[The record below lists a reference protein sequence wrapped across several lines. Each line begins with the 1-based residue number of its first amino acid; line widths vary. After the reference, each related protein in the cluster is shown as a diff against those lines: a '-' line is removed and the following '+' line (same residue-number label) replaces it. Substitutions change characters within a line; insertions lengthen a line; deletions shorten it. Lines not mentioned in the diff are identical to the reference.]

1 MAIYTNAE
9 FVGGSHG
16 IFQSSLLESTLSGH
30 LWDCLVSTVDT
41 SGSTPVYTPIEVDNG
56 VAVCVGDY
64 TGNGLQ
70 ERYAK
75 IAGVKDKVGITGSP
89 AVIKDAFT
97 QAQAAETNFYHKAGQ
112 LAKVYEV
119 RGDEY
124 DHDIFGVGKH
134 QFTSASQSAVAVGAY
149 VVLDGNGK
157 YVAQAA
163 EPTAANYGFIGQIH
177 SIQTGLFYDVVRIA
191 VIQNKDNNT

>member
-1 MAIYTNAE
+1 MIFTNSTMT
-9 FVGGSHG
+9 GGTHG

-30 LWDCLVSTVDT
+30 LWDCLVCSVDN

-56 VAVCVGDY
+56 VAVKVGTE

-70 ERYAK
+70 ERYAT

-89 AVIKDAFT
+89 ALVKDAFT
-97 QAQAAETNFYHKAGQ
+97 RGQADETNFYHKAGQ

-119 RGDEY
+119 RGDEFDY
-124 DHDIFGVGKH
+124 DVFGVGLH
-134 QFTSASQSAVAVGAY
+134 QFTDASQANVKLGAY
-149 VVLDGNGK
+149 VILDGNGK

-163 EPTAANYGFIGQIH
+163 KPTASNYGFIGKVH
-177 SIQTGLFYDVVRIA
+177 SIQTGLYYSVVRIA
-191 VIQNKDNNT
+191 VIQNVDNNT

>member
-1 MAIYTNAE
+1 MIYTNTTMS
-9 FVGGSHG
+9 GGTHG

-30 LWDCLVSTVDT
+30 LWDCLVCSVDT

-56 VAVCVGDY
+56 VAVKVGTE

-70 ERYAK
+70 ERYAT

-89 AVIKDAFT
+89 ALVKDAFT
-97 QAQAAETNFYHKAGQ
+97 RAQADETNFYHKAGQ

-124 DHDIFGVGKH
+124 DYDIFGVGLH
-134 QFTSASQSAVAVGAY
+134 QFTDASQANVKVGAY
-149 VVLDGNGK
+149 VILDGNGK

-163 EPTAANYGFIGQIH
+163 KPTASSYGFIGKVH
-177 SIQTGLFYDVVRIA
+177 SIQTGLYYSVVRIA
-191 VIQNKDNNT
+191 VIQNVDNV

>member
-1 MAIYTNAE
+1 MAIYIDGQMT
-9 FVGGSHG
+9 GGNHG

-70 ERYAK
+70 ERYAT

-89 AVIKDAFT
+89 EVIKDAFT
-97 QAQAAETNFYHKAGQ
+97 RAQASETNFYHKAGQ

-119 RGDEY
+119 RGDKY

-134 QFTSASQSAVAVGAY
+134 QFTDASQSAVKEGAY

-163 EPTAANYGFIGQIH
+163 APTASAYGFIGQIH

-191 VIQNKDNNT
+191 VIQNVDNN

>member
-1 MAIYTNAE
+1 MAIYIDGQMT
-9 FVGGSHG
+9 GGNHG

-41 SGSTPVYTPIEVDNG
+41 TGSTPVYTPIEVDNG

-89 AVIKDAFT
+89 AIVKDAMT
-97 QAQAAETNFYHKAGQ
+97 QAQASETNFYHKAGQ
-112 LAKVYEV
+112 LAKVYEIQ
-119 RGDEY
+119 GDEF
-124 DHDIFGVGKH
+124 DPDIIGVSLGA
-134 QFTSASQSAVAVGAY
+134 FTDASQANVEFGAY
-149 VVLDGNGK
+149 VILDGNGK
-157 YVAQAA
+157 YVAQASKPSA
-163 EPTAANYGFIGQIH
+163 SGYGFIGQVH
-177 SIQTGLFYDVVRIA
+177 SIQNGLYHTLVRIA
-191 VIQNKDNNT
+191 VLQNVDNN

>member
-1 MAIYTNAE
+1 MLYTNGNLT
-9 FVGGSHG
+9 GGTHG
-16 IFQSSLLESTLSGH
+16 IFQSSLLVSTIAGH
-30 LWDCLVSTVDT
+30 IWDCKVCTIDT
-41 SGSTPVYTPIEVDNG
+41 SGSTPVYTPVDVDNG
-56 VAVCVGDY
+56 VPVCVLGE

-89 AVIKDAFT
+89 ALVKDARN
-97 QAQAAETNFYHKAGQ
+97 QADASEANFYHKAGQ

-119 RGDEY
+119 RGDAY
-124 DHDIFGVGKH
+124 DYDIFGVGLH
-134 QFTSASQSAVAVGAY
+134 QFTDASQANVEVGAY

-163 EPTAANYGFIGQIH
+163 QPTMTNYGFVGKVH
-177 SIQTGLFYDVVRIA
+177 SIQTGMYYTLVRIA
-191 VIQNKDNNT
+191 VIQNVDNND